1 MHGAAHPRKLPC
13 MRSSDASLPDDIEA
27 LKALLLA
34 REATLHERDLAL
46 RERDSDL
53 EYLRHTVTTL
63 QKTLSDRALEI
74 ERLKL
79 WIAKLQRMQFGRKS
93 EKIDRQIEQ
102 LELRLEE
109 LQADDGAEAVDVP
122 KRLHPETGGPTG
134 RKALPG
140 HLPRDEIVHL
150 SDHACCPQCGG
161 ALSGLGEDIA
171 EQLDYVPGHWRVIRH
186 RRPKLACTCCDC
198 IVQAAAPSRP
208 IDRGMPGPGLLAHV
222 LVGKFCDHLPLYRQ
236 SAIYA
241 RDGVELSRST
251 LADWVGQCSA
261 LLRPLVEVIR
271 QYVMSASKIHADDTP
286 VPVLEP
292 GNGKTRTGRLWT
304 YVRDDRPAGSSDPP
318 AVWFAFSPTR
328 AGEYPQTHLKDFRG
342 TLQADA
348 FAGYNA
354 LYNDGRVREAGC
366 MAHARRKFHDLYVAR
381 KNEVNAEALRRIGEL
396 YGIEATI
403 RGKPPD
409 ERRRVRQE
417 LARPLV
423 DAFEAWLRL
432 ILATV
437 SQKSE
442 TAKAISY
449 ALNQWSALTLYVDDG
464 AIEIDNNAAE
474 RALRAVALGRKNYLH
489 FGSDSGGERGATIY
503 TLVATAKL
511 NGLDPEAYLRHVIT
525 RIAEHPVNRVG
536 ELLPWA
542 VADQLKTNCA

>member
-1 MHGAAHPRKLPC
+1 

-34 REATLHERDLAL
+34 REAALHERDMAL

-53 EYLRHTVTTL
+53 EHLRDTVSTL
-63 QKTLSDRALEI
+63 QKTLSDRSLEI
-74 ERLKL
+74 DRLKL

-109 LQADDGAEAVDVP
+109 LQADDGAEVVDVP
-122 KRLHPETGGPTG
+122 KRQRPETRRSTG
-134 RKALPG
+134 RKSLPEY
-140 HLPRDEIVHL
+140 LPREDVVHQP
-150 SDHACCPQCGG
+150 DAQCCPQCGG
-161 ALSGLGEDIA
+161 ALNNLGEDIA
-171 EQLDYVPGHWRVIRH
+171 EQLDYVPGHWRVVRH

-208 IDRGMPGPGLLAHV
+208 IARGMPGPGLLAHV
-222 LVGKFCDHLPLYRQ
+222 LVAKFCDHLPLYRQ

-318 AVWFAFSPTR
+318 AVWFAYSPTR
-328 AGEYPQTHLKDFRG
+328 AGEFPQAHLKDFSG

-354 LYNDGRVREAGC
+354 IYDNGRVREAGC
-366 MAHARRKFHDLYVAR
+366 MAHARRKFHDLYVTR
-381 KNEVNAEALRRIGEL
+381 KNEVNTEALRRIGEL
-396 YGIEATI
+396 YGVEATI
-403 RGKPPD
+403 RGKPPN

-417 LARPLV
+417 VVRPLL
-423 DAFEAWLRL
+423 DAFEAWLRTTL
-432 ILATV
+432 GTV

-442 TAKAISY
+442 TAKAINY
-449 ALNQWSALTLYVDDG
+449 ALNQWAALTLYVDDG
-464 AIEIDNNAAE
+464 TVEIDNNAAE

-489 FGSDSGGERGATIY
+489 FGSDSGGERGAAIY

-511 NGLDPEAYLRHVIT
+511 SGLDPEAYLRYVIA
-525 RIAEHPVNRVG
+525 RISEHPVNRVG
-536 ELLPWA
+536 DLLPWA
-542 VADQLKTNCA
+542 VADQLKTDRA